1 MSLAAKL
8 AYEDPV
14 LIMYVGERRRG
25 GGKERREGEE
35 EGRRGGGKE
44 RREGEWEEGRPPRPS
59 RYVFGFQI
67 SI

>member
-1 MSLAAKL
+1 MW
-8 AYEDPV
+8 ERE
-14 LIMYVGERRRG
+14 GEGEGRRG
-25 GGKERREGEE
+25 GKERRREGEE

-44 RREGEWEEGRPPRPS
+44 RRREGEWEEGRPPRPS